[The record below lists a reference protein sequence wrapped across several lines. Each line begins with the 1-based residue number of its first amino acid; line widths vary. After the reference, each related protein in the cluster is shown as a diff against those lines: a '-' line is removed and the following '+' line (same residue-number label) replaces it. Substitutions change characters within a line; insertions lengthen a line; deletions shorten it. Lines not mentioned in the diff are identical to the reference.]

1 MYCIECAHENDN
13 NATKCKFCGA
23 ELHRELDDGQTRK
36 LIQMVHKRENV
47 ARDKTNGGLV
57 RVVLG
62 LIFLIIGVLFIWLS
76 FKQQSVPG
84 VSSTITIRVFSVTC
98 FEFYVA
104 LAGIIAGT
112 TLLIWGIIEIAM
124 QKKNLNEYSMLVAA
138 LRSGTFV
145 QINEETTKK

>member
-23 ELHRELDDGQTRK
+23 ELHRELDDVQTRK

-47 ARDKTNGGLV
+47 SRDKTNGGLV

-62 LIFLIIGVLFIWLS
+62 IIFLIIGILFIWLS
-76 FKQQSVPG
+76 FKQQSVG
-84 VSSTITIRVFSVTC
+84 AVTIRVFSVTC

-112 TLLIWGIIEIAM
+112 ALLVWGIVEIIIE
-124 QKKNLNEYSMLVAA
+124 KKHLDTYAQLVQT

-145 QINEETTKK
+145 QIVENTSKK